1 MFGMDEWIARLS
13 DGASIAIV
21 LLVAV
26 LLGVRHATD
35 PDHLAAVSTLVAS
48 GRERATAAAAHLGL
62 WWGIGHAISLAA
74 FGVPILVAERYLP
87 DPVQRGSETAVAALI
102 VFLAIRLLVRWRHG
116 AFARSD
122 EVGAEHH
129 HPVRS
134 PHAAF
139 GIGSGARDGRE
150 RRCRCPA
157 PRSDPVTRAGDPG
170 APGARPLHSGLD
182 DDRDDGVR
190 RGDGSTT
197 DGQGRCGRRPG
208 ARHSQPRLR
217 PLVRRRRLEPRAL
230 SVLGITA
237 RMDSPAAG
245 RDTRGMTA
253 AGIVRERDLRMLSAA
268 IGLSALGD
276 GVALVA
282 LGLQAKNMS
291 GEGMGSGFA
300 IAGMFICL
308 WAPVVLLSGHV
319 GLLVDRVETRGLLV
333 TVSALQ
339 AGVAVALA
347 IAGSLWLLLLLAAL
361 LGAGIAVAQAS
372 EFALVPAVAGATEL
386 QRANALVETGRALGF
401 TVGPLCGSLLVATG
415 GTAAA
420 MLVDAASFVV
430 VGLAGASLAVRRRPG
445 SRAADEHRRARDGI
459 GFLFADRLVALMVTV
474 VFVSLLFMSAS
485 IPADLV
491 YVEDVL
497 GIENIGIGIVFS
509 AWTLGMLVGSNLVAR
524 RVALGGLAAAVMIGV
539 TVQGLGKFVAPF
551 WLVFGFMVAA
561 YFVGGVGHGLKNVS
575 SRTLST
581 CGSRRS
587 GTGGPSPPGTALGT
601 PRSSARSRWR
611 ARRGP
616 DRRPSDAVARRR
628 AFGAR
633 RRRRAR
639 RARGVAGTRAGAGA
653 GVGTI
658 GSP

>member
-1 MFGMDEWIARLS
+1 MA
-13 DGASIAIV
+13 
-21 LLVAV
+21 
-26 LLGVRHATD
+26 
-35 PDHLAAVSTLVAS
+35 
-48 GRERATAAAAHLGL
+48 
-62 WWGIGHAISLAA
+62 
-74 FGVPILVAERYLP
+74 
-87 DPVQRGSETAVAALI
+87 
-102 VFLAIRLLVRWRHG
+102 
-116 AFARSD
+116 
-122 EVGAEHH
+122 
-129 HPVRS
+129 
-134 PHAAF
+134 
-139 GIGSGARDGRE
+139 
-150 RRCRCPA
+150 
-157 PRSDPVTRAGDPG
+157 
-170 APGARPLHSGLD
+170 
-182 DDRDDGVR
+182 
-190 RGDGSTT
+190 
-197 DGQGRCGRRPG
+197 
-208 ARHSQPRLR
+208 
-217 PLVRRRRLEPRAL
+217 
-230 SVLGITA
+230 
-237 RMDSPAAG
+237 
-245 RDTRGMTA
+245 A
-253 AGIVRERDLRMLSAA
+253 AGIVRERDLRVLSGA

-339 AGVAVALA
+339 AGVAVVLA
-347 IAGSLWLLLLLAAL
+347 IAGSLWLLLPLAAL

-372 EFALVPAVAGATEL
+372 EFALVPAVAGATEV

-401 TVGPLCGSLLVATG
+401 TVGPLCGSFLVAAG

-445 SRAADEHRRARDGI
+445 AHAADEQRRARDGI

-524 RVALGGLAAAVMIGV
+524 RVALTGLAAAVMIGV

-551 WLVFGFMVAA
+551 WLVFGFMIAA
-561 YFVGGVGHGLKNVS
+561 YFVGGVGHGLKNVA
-575 SRTLST
+575 SRTLIHT
-581 CGSRRS
+581 RIAPERHG
-587 GTGGPSPPGTALGT
+587 
-601 PRSSARSRWR
+601 
-611 ARRGP
+611 
-616 DRRPSDAVARRR
+616 R
-628 AFGAR
+628 AFAAWNGVRNAAELGALAMGGLVVGLIGPR
-633 RRRRAR
+633 PTLWLAGGLS
-639 RARGVAGTRAGAGA
+639 ALAGLGGLAVLAAWRGRVPEPEP